1 MRWAFG
7 RGIWD
12 RRHAITATQTDIRAA
27 LLRRHGTTF
36 AAELGVDPARN
47 TPVPLFRWFCAALLM
62 SAPISA
68 KIALAAARAL
78 AEAGWTTAGKMA
90 DSRWKD
96 RVKVLNGAGYG
107 RYDERTARMLGEA
120 AEMLRDRYGG
130 DLRRLRARAG
140 RDPQAERR
148 LLKQFKGI
156 GDVGADIFLREV
168 QTAWD
173 ELHPFADGRVLKA
186 AHEFGLPDTAEGLAG
201 LAGQDDLPR
210 LLAALIRADLAG
222 DTAEDMLRAER

>member
-1 MRWAFG
+1 MSE
-7 RGIWD
+7 
-12 RRHAITATQTDIRAA
+12 TQTELSEA

-47 TPVPLFRWFCAALLM
+47 TPAPLFRWFCAALLM

-68 KIALAAARAL
+68 EIALAAARAL
-78 AEAGWTTAGKMA
+78 AEAGWTTAEKMR

-120 AEMLRDRYGG
+120 AEMLCDRYGG
-130 DLRRLRARAG
+130 DLRRLRAEAG
-140 RDPQAERR
+140 CDPQAERR
-148 LLKQFKGI
+148 LLKEFKGI
-156 GDVGADIFLREV
+156 GDVGADIFFREV

-173 ELHPFADGRVLKA
+173 ELYPFADGRALKA

-201 LAGQDDLPR
+201 VARSEGLPR

-222 DTAEDMLRAER
+222 DGPEDILRAGR